1 MPSPPTAASLPVQN
15 LLSQLSSEF
24 ERLQQQNEDLARENL
39 QLHAAF
45 IGADPACTALSGL
58 YANGDKSKASGLHS
72 KCNCLTPRVFAESL
86 VRDGQMALEA
96 PDGASQIRDVFDELD
111 VHHVGMLYLQDLVH
125 IMRSAGKTIEPDV
138 LVNAVRASNDEE
150 PLRFDARDIRDE
162 FTEAERLMC
171 VDVRAFSRILDGS
184 LQRRLGSGAAACLEG
199 LREACC
205 QRAASSGQPQPG
217 KQQKRLDYCASR
229 LEDDD
234 DPPLKRQRARY
245 EAIPAVVIF
254 LNMVLTGLSID
265 NPAQEEAW
273 EAAETVFA
281 IWYLLE
287 FVLKLRMLGCRGYF
301 WGPEFMWNWFDIG
314 CLLVSFIDPTVKV
327 LILTVWQDGDR
338 PDLNPLMMIK
348 MFRLARLARL
358 VRILRFKIFYELKIM
373 ILGVFSGLRVLTW
386 AIVLLVILTYTVGIV
401 LTNLLGDDEAEFAS
415 VTSSMFTLFRCW
427 TEGCAAYD
435 GTPLSERIRKRH
447 GPFFMVFHVL
457 VTMFVTVG
465 VFNLIMAIFI
475 DNVMTSQNIRRHHE
489 LGERTGEVEMRFK
502 RMLLS
507 FIKDGDGVALKEAPK
522 RTLLEIAS
530 REVST
535 LSGWHQKKTGRAWR
549 RVNGD
554 WDGLVQRNTTVTQE
568 VFNSWLKDEDFQN
581 LLNDAEIETSN
592 KFELFEVLDV
602 DMSGE
607 LSMDELKTGLMKLRG
622 PVTKADIVAVRL
634 KVRNL
639 TRILESLTPAAV
651 EGVATGGK
659 MIIRDHMICTSS
671 ELGKD

>member
-1 MPSPPTAASLPVQN
+1 M
-15 LLSQLSSEF
+15 
-24 ERLQQQNEDLARENL
+24 
-39 QLHAAF
+39 H
-45 IGADPACTALSGL
+45 
-58 YANGDKSKASGLHS
+58 
-72 KCNCLTPRVFAESL
+72 
-86 VRDGQMALEA
+86 LE
-96 PDGASQIRDVFDELD
+96 E
-111 VHHVGMLYLQDLVH
+111 LVH
-125 IMRSAGKTIEPDV
+125 IMQKAGEFVEYKGLLDLVRVLNGLDPISPQTADCNS
-138 LVNAVRASNDEE
+138 LVNVQDEMKKSE
-150 PLRFDARDIRDE
+150 DMSIDVQAFQ
-162 FTEAERLMC
+162 RLMDNTVLHGHC
-171 VDVRAFSRILDGS
+171 GS
-184 LQRRLGSGAAACLEG
+184 DI
-199 LREACC
+199 EACISSLR
-205 QRAASSGQPQPG
+205 RACRHTVSYPQANVVSLPSSVPTNNSDE
-217 KQQKRLDYCASR
+217 RHTFWL
-229 LEDDD
+229 
-234 DPPLKRQRARY
+234 
-245 EAIPAVVIF
+245 
-254 LNMVLTGLSID
+254 
-265 NPAQEEAW
+265 
-273 EAAETVFA
+273 ETVPTMVILANTIVSGLTADHPVHQTAWDICEIVFA
-281 IWYLLE
+281 AFYTLE
-287 FVLKLRMLGCRGYF
+287 FVVKVRLYGCRGY
-301 WGPEFMWNWFDIG
+301 WSGPQWMWNVFDFA
-314 CLLVSFIDPTVKV
+314 CLSVSVCDVALKIAMAVIRDSGPGTS
-327 LILTVWQDGDR
+327 LRT
-338 PDLNPLMMIK
+338 LMMVKI
-348 MFRLARLARL
+348 FRLARLARL
-358 VRILRFKIFYELKIM
+358 VRALRFKFFHELKLIV
-373 ILGVFSGLRVLTW
+373 IGVFSGLRVLTW